1 MIRIFNDKACYINGR
16 LVPLSDAPQHA
27 PKTGEKPLGMAQRIL
42 KKHTISTTEGRY
54 AIRFDEL
61 LSHDIT
67 YVSIVQTA
75 RASGL
80 DRFPMPYSFT
90 NCHNSLCA
98 IGGTINADDHRFGLS
113 AAMKYGGS
121 FVPPNMA
128 VIHQYAREMVAA
140 PGKMVMASDS
150 HTRYGALG
158 CLGVGEG
165 GGELVKQIL
174 GKTWDVDEPAII
186 GIYVHGEPQPGVG
199 PHDVAIAMV
208 TALFPDGW
216 AKNCILE
223 FVGPGIASLPM
234 DFRLGIDVMTTET
247 ACLSSV
253 WQTDETVRAYL
264 DTHGRGE
271 SYKAISPDE
280 GAVYDKWVDMDL
292 SAIRPMIALPFH
304 PSLGIAIDDFNH
316 DVYDHVDEM
325 EKRAVKLMRD
335 QYKSVPNLKSKIQD
349 GGFYVDQGVV
359 SGCCGGLYGNLA
371 TVAEM
376 LRGKSIGC
384 TGRNYSLYPASQ
396 PVLQNLLASGAIADM
411 VAAGATIR
419 TAFCGPCFG
428 AGDVPGQNC
437 FSIRHVTRNFANREG
452 SKAAQGQISY
462 VALMDARS
470 ITATM
475 LNGGRLTAAG
485 ADTPAMP
492 KSYSFDPTIYA
503 KNVYHGFGREQPDI
517 ELTRG
522 PNIADWPDMIALPEN
537 LLLTVGT
544 ALFDK
549 VTTTD
554 DFIASG
560 EPSAFRSNPGKM
572 AEYTLRSKDAG
583 YVARVQ
589 AIRELELAREKALA
603 DGSDVPQ
610 AVADYL
616 AKAGLGAEAA
626 KDTGIGSLVFAIY
639 PGDGS
644 AREQAASCQKVLGG
658 WANIAGSYA
667 TKRYR
672 SNCINWGI
680 LPLVTC
686 DAVESWDIATGDMVY
701 LPGIRSLLA
710 GSGEEITA
718 TVIHDG
724 KAVQRKLSLPGI
736 SPEERAILLS
746 GCLINYYK

>member
-1 MIRIFNDKACYINGR
+1 MIRTYKEKACYCQGR
-16 LVPLSDAPQHA
+16 IVPIQEA
-27 PKTGEKPLGMAQRIL
+27 PKTSAKPLGMAQSIL
-42 KKHTISTTEGRY
+42 KAHNISSQEGKY
-54 AIRFDEL
+54 AISFDEL

-80 DRFPMPYSFT
+80 TRFPVPYSFT

-113 AAMKYGGS
+113 AAIKYGAN

-165 GGELVKQIL
+165 GGELVKQVL
-174 GKTWDVDEPAII
+174 SKTWNIDEPTII
-186 GIYVHGEPQPGVG
+186 GIYVHGEPRPGVG
-199 PHDVAIAMV
+199 PHDVAIATV
-208 TALFPDGW
+208 TALFPEGY

-223 FVGPGIASLPM
+223 FVGPGIATLPM
-234 DFRLGIDVMTTET
+234 DYRMGIDVMTTET
-247 ACLSSV
+247 GCLSSV
-253 WQTDETVRAYL
+253 WVTDETVRDYL
-264 DTHGRGE
+264 AAHGRE
-271 SYKAISPDE
+271 AAYREMAPEE
-280 GAVYDKWVDMDL
+280 GAMYDKYVDMDL
-292 SAIRPMIALPFH
+292 GAIKPMIALPFH
-304 PSLGIAIDDFNH
+304 PSLGVTIEDFTAN
-316 DVYDHVDEM
+316 VYDHVDAM
-325 EKRAVKLMRD
+325 EQRAQKLLSD
-335 QYKSVPNLKSKIQD
+335 KYKAVPNLKAKIHD
-349 GGFYVDQGVV
+349 GHFRIDQAVV

-371 TVAEM
+371 TVAAM
-376 LRGKSIGC
+376 LKGKTIGC
-384 TGRNYSLYPASQ
+384 NGINYSLYPASQ
-396 PVLQNLLASGAIADM
+396 PVLENLLASGAITDM
-411 VAAGATIR
+411 VRAGATIR

-437 FSIRHVTRNFANREG
+437 FSVRHVTRNFANREG

-475 LNGGRLTAAG
+475 LNNGFLTAAG
-485 ADTPAMP
+485 EDTPAMP
-492 KSYSFDPTIYA
+492 KSYAFDPGIYER
-503 KNVYHGFGREQPDI
+503 NVYHGFGHEKAET

-522 PNIADWPDMIALPEN
+522 PNIADWPNMIALPEN
-537 LLLTVGT
+537 LLLTVGA

-583 YVARVQ
+583 YVARVS
-589 AIRELELAREKALA
+589 AIRDLEYAREAALEKEEA
-603 DGSDVPQ
+603 MPKEVT
-610 AVADYL
+610 DYL
-616 AKAGLGAEAA
+616 ALAGLGASDA

-686 DAVESWDIATGDMVY
+686 DDVNSWEIATGDLVY
-701 LPGIRSLLA
+701 LRGIRSLLE
-710 GSGEEITA
+710 GSEESM
-718 TVIHDG
+718 TVSVFHNG
-724 KAVQRKLSLPGI
+724 TKTERKVALPDI
-736 SPEERAILLS
+736 SKEERAILLS